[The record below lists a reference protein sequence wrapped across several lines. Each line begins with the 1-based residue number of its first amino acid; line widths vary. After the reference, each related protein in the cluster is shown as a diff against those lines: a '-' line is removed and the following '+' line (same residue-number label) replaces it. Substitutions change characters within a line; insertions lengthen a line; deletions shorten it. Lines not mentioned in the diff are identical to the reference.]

1 MNVGALLGEHVRE
14 LGEKGNV
21 FYYEGREVNSA
32 ETHERTCRLANALS
46 GLGIKPGEVVAISMA
61 NSLEVFES
69 FGAIF
74 GIGAVSLPIL
84 FLLTPEETRY
94 ILADAGAAAVI
105 TDTFQQEKIL
115 TAVEELDHVREVIV
129 VGGEDGDRT
138 RGYEGLLQR
147 ASSRFTPI
155 ERDGDDLAMI
165 MYTSG
170 TTAQPKGVMLTHR
183 NLLESSR
190 SAYISNET
198 DHATRSLF
206 CLPMAHIY
214 GVQTMLIANLMRYP
228 GSVGVLMR
236 WFDPEES
243 MRLIQEHRL
252 DLFPG
257 VPTIFNLILYHPELD
272 KFDLSS
278 LKDCVSGAAPLPA
291 ELLHNF
297 QDRFG
302 IRIRSIYGLTE
313 SSGIGSM
320 VRPSD
325 PVREGTVGRA
335 YENSELA
342 ILDEDGNLLGPG
354 EAGEICIKGP
364 MVMKGYLNRPQETEE
379 ALRGGWLHTGDV
391 GYLDDEGFLYITD
404 RVKDLIIKGGE
415 NIMPAQIEE
424 VIYRHP
430 AVSECAVIGVSDP
443 SYGEDIVA
451 CVVLKPGMQATSQD
465 ILDFACRHLPRFKQ
479 PREVVILE
487 SMPRSSIGKI
497 LKREL
502 RSTIR

>member
-1 MNVGALLGEHVRE
+1 MNVGALLGEHIQE
-14 LGEKGNV
+14 LGDGSNV
-21 FYYEGREVNSA
+21 FHYEGREISSK
-32 ETHERTCRLANALS
+32 ETYERTCRLANALA
-46 GLGIKPGEVVAISMA
+46 GLGVKPGEVVAITMA
-61 NSLEVFES
+61 NSPDVFES

-74 GIGAVSLPIL
+74 GIGAVALPVL
-84 FLLTPEETRY
+84 FLLTPEETRF
-94 ILADAGAAAVI
+94 ILSDAGAVAVI
-105 TDTFQQEKIL
+105 TDTFQQEKVL
-115 TAVEELDHVREVIV
+115 QAVEGLDSVRHVIV
-129 VGGEDGDRT
+129 VGAEDGGAV

-147 ASSRFTPI
+147 ASSDFTPV

-198 DHATRSLF
+198 SHATRSLF

-214 GVQTMLIANLMRYP
+214 GVQTMLIANLTRFP
-228 GSVGVLMR
+228 GSLGVMMR
-236 WFDPEES
+236 WFDPEQS
-243 MRLIQEHRL
+243 MRLIQEHRV

-272 KFDLSS
+272 KYDLSS

-342 ILDEDGNLLGPG
+342 ILDEDGNVL
-354 EAGEICIKGP
+354 EAGDVGEICIKGP
-364 MVMKGYLNRPQETEE
+364 MVMKGYLNRPEDTEQ

-415 NIMPAQIEE
+415 NIMPAQVEE

-430 AVSECAVIGVSDP
+430 AVSECAVIGVTDP

-451 CVVLKPGMQATSQD
+451 CVVLKPGMEATPQE
-465 ILDFACRHLPRFKQ
+465 ILEFACKHLSRFKQ

-502 RSTIR
+502 RRTLR